1 MFTYIYIAFIYI
13 HSNQQYTNAYLFHLF
28 CQLKCVF
35 FIAKYTSC
43 ILIYT
48 AGDSNLIISDA
59 DPIDVCTL

>member
-1 MFTYIYIAFIYI
+1 MLTFSICFVNL
-13 HSNQQYTNAYLFHLF
+13 S
-28 CQLKCVF
+28 VF

-59 DPIDVCTL
+59 DPIDMCAL

>member
-1 MFTYIYIAFIYI
+1 MLTFSICFVNL
-13 HSNQQYTNAYLFHLF
+13 SVF
-28 CQLKCVF
+28 F